1 LFYVSVVGELCDNDP
16 RTTAAQMQGKN
27 AMNKSKRGSI
37 LPPIVVTRVAHFPTS
52 ELDRGNVVPDDVD
65 LRGVIRM
72 KSQVRHCD
80 NKTGDVRNVVLVYPH
95 EAEITLKLISVQ
107 TPIGAA
113 LIGLSAGQVIGFST
127 PGYQTR
133 SLTVLGVS
141 N

>member
-1 LFYVSVVGELCDNDP
+1 
-16 RTTAAQMQGKN
+16 
-27 AMNKSKRGSI
+27 MNKSKRGSI
-37 LPPIVVTRVAHFPTS
+37 LPPIVITLDEARRLYALANSSMTLVSRVAHFPTS

-80 NKTGDVRNVVLVYPH
+80 NKNGDVRNVVLVYPH